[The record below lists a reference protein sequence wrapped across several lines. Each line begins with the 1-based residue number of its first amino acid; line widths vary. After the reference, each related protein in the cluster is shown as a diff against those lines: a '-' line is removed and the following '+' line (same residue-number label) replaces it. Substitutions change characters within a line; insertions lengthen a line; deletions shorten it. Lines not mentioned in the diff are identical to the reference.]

1 MQEATSAPLPK
12 MVWRWAK
19 LILLSLASLWFVLL
33 PVALIIGTLQD
44 PAWRNGRI
52 PEAAYRWHA
61 ALGER
66 IGPWADQ
73 RNGSERAAQLSI
85 DDISGTEWPMF
96 SAVFYLWASEA
107 LQEQW
112 QQGPRTGPSPAEN
125 QAASIAALA
134 RLIVDPAQAD
144 WVRRHWGDGYL
155 HDQNLFYRMLLIA
168 GLDSYE
174 RLSGDLQFQAL
185 LRTQAADLALEL
197 DQSPFGAVDDY
208 PGQSYTVDI
217 LMAYAVIARAQR
229 RLGDHDPAWALRA
242 QRAFSAGYTDPLQ
255 RLPAY
260 AIDAKSGLRRGPARG
275 VGLSMMLCHAEQLWP
290 GLAREWYARYVD
302 RFWQERLGLAGF
314 REFAGDDPDSAD
326 WTIEVDAGPVVAG
339 FGTAANAF
347 GVGAARRQ
355 GDLDRAYPLSALAL
369 LLSWPLADGS
379 LLTPRLLS
387 NLVDAPH
394 TGEAAVLYAF
404 TRTPA
409 QPAAAAQSAVSI
421 WVWLVLAAATLLG
434 SWWPLRLLQ
443 QLRTRS
449 AT

>member
-1 MQEATSAPLPK
+1 

-85 DDISGTEWPMF
+85 NDISGTEWPMF

-314 REFAGDDPDSAD
+314 RELAGDDPDSAD